1 MTAQLTHDPKE
12 HRGKD
17 SVVCE
22 MRVAC
27 NGRAKDQASGEWGDD
42 PSYFTVKA
50 FAGQAESCLRYLTTG
65 SAIAIDGR
73 LKWREWEPTDGGAKR
88 STVEIITDTVQ
99 FIGGKKK
106 EGDAEPAGASST
118 DSGQPAGEDDIPF

>member
-1 MTAQLTHDPKE
+1 
-12 HRGKD
+12 
-17 SVVCE
+17 
-22 MRVAC
+22 MRVVC

-73 LKWREWEPTDGGAKR
+73 LKWREWEPSDGGAKR
-88 STVEIITDTVQ
+88 STVEIIADTVQ

-106 EGDAEPAGASST
+106 EAGDAEPAGASST